1 MKNLQVEQDDDL
13 IFANRFG
20 VLILSPIENREEQK
34 PAINFSA
41 LGAMVFVTLFVISF
55 WAGIL
60 YWWLK

>member
-1 MKNLQVEQDDDL
+1 MKPEVEQDDDL

-20 VLILSPIENREEQK
+20 VLILSPIEKRQEQQAK
-34 PAINFSA
+34 PNFSA
-41 LGAMVFVTLFVISF
+41 LGAMVFAALFCLSF